1 MFEADPDADPRTLSI
16 INAAHLEDCVA
27 LAGVC
32 VSAQP
37 LFHGLR
43 LHLPEGS
50 GQGEGFSTVH
60 SEPVNFHCRDEGGGG
75 WGILS
80 HVLFDNKKQQ
90 CLLRGESALGTATAR
105 TQAKCDAAVLCVCVQ
120 MRQ

>member
-1 MFEADPDADPRTLSI
+1 M
-16 INAAHLEDCVA
+16 A
-27 LAGVC
+27 LAEVR

-37 LFHGLR
+37 LFHCLY
-43 LHLPEGS
+43 LYLPEGS

-90 CLLRGESALGTATAR
+90 CLLREGGG
-105 TQAKCDAAVLCVCVQ
+105 VCF
-120 MRQ
+120 RDTHCENTS

>member
-1 MFEADPDADPRTLSI
+1 M
-16 INAAHLEDCVA
+16 A
-27 LAGVC
+27 LAEVR
-32 VSAQP
+32 VSAQL
-37 LFHGLR
+37 LFHCLY
-43 LHLPEGS
+43 LYLPEGS

-90 CLLRGESALGTATAR
+90 CLRWRGGG
-105 TQAKCDAAVLCVCVQ
+105 VCF
-120 MRQ
+120 RDTHWENTS